1 MIPPKEKIPEYEEYE
16 DDDEIA
22 ITIPENE
29 DATDASESENVNF
42 LIHCLRGS

>member
-1 MIPPKEKIPEYEEYE
+1 MEYE

-29 DATDASESENVNF
+29 GATDANGRLMNQQPAYENIINAEV
-42 LIHCLRGS
+42 